1 MENPSNP
8 PEITNARRVDTRER
22 ILTAA
27 AGAFCVKGFH
37 RTSIREI
44 ADAAG
49 VNEGTVFRYFPQ
61 KQELFWPAIDWYF
74 RSSGFADVFQAAIC
88 RGGPAR
94 DLLLKFS
101 EEMRGFLGDNAGII
115 RMLYFAAL
123 ELNSEKR
130 ILYSIHL
137 KPLWNALL
145 TRIRIWMHEGSL
157 PVGDPSLIALL
168 ITAGILPPYEM
179 QVWFDLPLERGAQ
192 SAHFEQ
198 LIDFLVS
205 GSLLAASS
213 ESAGS

>member
-1 MENPSNP
+1 MEYPNNP
-8 PEITNARRVDTRER
+8 PVMANSGRIGTRER

-27 AGAFCVKGFH
+27 AESFCVKGFQ

-49 VNEGTVFRYFPQ
+49 LNEGTIFRYFPQ

-74 RSSGFADVFQAAIC
+74 RSSGFADVFQAALC
-88 RGGPAR
+88 RGGPTR
-94 DLLLKFS
+94 ELLIRFS
-101 EEMRGFLGDNAGII
+101 QEMQRFLGDNAGII

-123 ELNSEKR
+123 ELNTEKR
-130 ILYSIHL
+130 VLYSIHL

-157 PVGDPSLIALL
+157 PAGDPALIALL
-168 ITAGILPPYEM
+168 IAAGILPACEM
-179 QVWFDLPLERGAQ
+179 KMWFDLSPEGSEQ
-192 SAHFEQ
+192 SAHIEQ

-205 GSLLAASS
+205 GASL
-213 ESAGS
+213 SAHLEPGG